1 MRRLYRE
8 YFGSEPPNL
17 RVPTSGGRVPTSGQL
32 LVVVAAFP
40 GKNGKPSGAIFF
52 VEDEA
57 LKTIFTTTSTTDH
70 DGCLVFDKYK

>member
-17 RVPTSGGRVPTSGQL
+17 RVPTSGVSGFRNRP
-32 LVVVAAFP
+32 AAGGSFPAFP
-40 GKNGKPSGAIFF
+40 GKNGGSQVERFFF

-57 LKTIFTTTSTTDH
+57 LDH
-70 DGCLVFDKYK
+70 FSPQLIMMVVYF